1 MKYEKK
7 IPELIRIL
15 MIENTDN
22 FHHRYTSGKRKFYH
36 ERVLAY
42 E

>member
-7 IPELIRIL
+7 IAELICIL

-22 FHHRYTSGKRKFYH
+22 FHHRYTSDERKFYY